1 MTSNPKNYFFQKLY
15 EKYYDSA
22 PYIHDAESISDYR
35 ERIRRTELIN
45 RAWKNKQ
52 TESKIEN
59 FTPFEVTPPV
69 IEDSLEDE
77 DWNYKLGSR
86 VTEKSPIPSIKFKQQ
101 QNNSSSQSIWSN
113 ILRWIGI
120 GP

>member
-22 PYIHDAESISDYR
+22 PYIHDGESIQDYR
-35 ERIRRTELIN
+35 GRIRSHELLN
-45 RAWKNKQ
+45 RALRNKQ

-86 VTEKSPIPSIKFKQQ
+86 VTEKSPIIKSNKQ
-101 QNNSSSQSIWSN
+101 QNNSSSQLIWSN